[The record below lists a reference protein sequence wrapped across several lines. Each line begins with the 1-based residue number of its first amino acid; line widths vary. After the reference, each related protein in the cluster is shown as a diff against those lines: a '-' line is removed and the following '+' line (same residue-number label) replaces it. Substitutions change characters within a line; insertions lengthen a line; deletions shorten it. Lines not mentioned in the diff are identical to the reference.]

1 MWVVFEGLDK
11 AGKGTLE
18 WELLKATNFKHIVID
33 RGPVGYITFDVLF
46 NRIEDIDVD
55 TREFLINIKDMIV
68 SKNFLVV
75 YCKVPVVTALQ
86 RITEHNET
94 CPYNYEHAQMLY
106 DRNIRAL
113 YEDNGI
119 NVVTIDTTKSIEEC
133 VKQIV
138 EKLQEVNKNEL

>member
-33 RGPVGYITFDVLF
+33 RGPAGYATFDIIF
-46 NRIEDIDVD
+46 NRFSDIEE
-55 TREFLINIKDMIV
+55 RIKNYAKNTADMKV
-68 SKNFLVV
+68 SQNFLVI
-75 YCKVPVVTALQ
+75 YCKVPAAVALR
-86 RITEHNET
+86 RIMEHNET
-94 CPYNYEHAQMLY
+94 CPYNYENAQKIY
-106 DRNIRAL
+106 DIHIKEL
-113 YEDNGI
+113 YEDSGI

-138 EKLQEVNKNEL
+138 EKLQEVK